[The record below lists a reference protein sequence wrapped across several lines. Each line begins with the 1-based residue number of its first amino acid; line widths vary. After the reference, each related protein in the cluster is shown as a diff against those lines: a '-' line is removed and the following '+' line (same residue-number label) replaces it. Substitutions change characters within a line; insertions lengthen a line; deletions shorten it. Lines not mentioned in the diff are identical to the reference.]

1 MIVGWAFGH
10 WLLLPFDGTL
20 DRRNQGAAL
29 LLLLLLPFFFFFFF
43 IYN

>member
-10 WLLLPFDGTL
+10 WLLLTFDGTL

-29 LLLLLLPFFFFFFF
+29 LLLLLPFFFFFF